1 MRLLSAGS
9 VRSYSMKRKSIDLQ
23 LEEGLIVIY
32 SEYYMYLC
40 GIIH

>member
-1 MRLLSAGS
+1 MRLLSVGP
-9 VRSYSMKRKSIDLQ
+9 VRSYCMKRKSIELQ

>member
-1 MRLLSAGS
+1 MRLLSVGS
-9 VRSYSMKRKSIDLQ
+9 VRSYCMKRKSIDLQ

-32 SEYYMYLC
+32 LEYYMYLC